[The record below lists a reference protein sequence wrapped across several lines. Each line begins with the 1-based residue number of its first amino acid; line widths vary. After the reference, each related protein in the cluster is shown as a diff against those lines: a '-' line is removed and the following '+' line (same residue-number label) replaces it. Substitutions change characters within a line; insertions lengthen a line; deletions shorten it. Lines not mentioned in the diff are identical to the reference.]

1 MPFGELH
8 RVRIVQQ
15 LERAAEYL
23 DQSSSPAVLAGTAIS
38 PNGDISALPNLDL
51 LKEEAE
57 ARGLHVLVLREEDKG
72 FIRLS
77 ALISRE
83 PELTEEI
90 LKRCGTGPE
99 HQKRP

>member
-1 MPFGELH
+1 MPFGEMH

-15 LERAAEYL
+15 IERAVEYL
-23 DQSSSPAVLAGTAIS
+23 KDSSYPAVLASTALS
-38 PNGDISALPNLDL
+38 PTGDISALQNFDL

-57 ARGLHVLVLREEDKG
+57 ARGLHVLLLKEEDKG
-72 FIRLS
+72 FVRLS

-90 LKRCGTGPE
+90 LKKCSPGLE
-99 HQKRP
+99 HQKHT